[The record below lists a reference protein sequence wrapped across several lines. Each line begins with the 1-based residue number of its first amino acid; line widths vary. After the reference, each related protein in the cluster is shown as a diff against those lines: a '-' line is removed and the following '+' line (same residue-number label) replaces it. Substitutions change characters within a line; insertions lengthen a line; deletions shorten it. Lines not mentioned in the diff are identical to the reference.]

1 MYKKAAQIGI
11 KDIDRQFMAYLL
23 TKCED
28 IDKSEANINKKVNDP
43 VVQCKLQEQV
53 EKIRKVLSANNDTQV
68 NIENILPDE
77 DLYFLLNR

>member
-1 MYKKAAQIGI
+1 VGI
-11 KDIDRQFMAYLL
+11 KDLDKDFIGFLL
-23 TKCED
+23 KKCND
-28 IDKSEANINKKVNDP
+28 IDKNEQNIRKKVNDP
-43 VVQCKLQEQV
+43 IIQCKLSEHV